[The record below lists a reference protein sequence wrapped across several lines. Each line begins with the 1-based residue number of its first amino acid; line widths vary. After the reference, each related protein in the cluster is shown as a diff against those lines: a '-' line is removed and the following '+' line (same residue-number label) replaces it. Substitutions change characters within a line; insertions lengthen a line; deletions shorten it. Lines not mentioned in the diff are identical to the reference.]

1 MKKMMMKNLKFNC
14 QPILLLSLFL
24 LIFTAQGCNQAATQN
39 KYVLTEQEKE
49 SAEKEI
55 SAKIDTIIQGGRNLD
70 VETAMQPYS
79 NTGSFL
85 IVNTDATFSGG
96 YQKMKSDNTEAFKSM
111 RSFNFTTVNKEFRFL
126 SASQVLLT
134 WFGKSE
140 VGFKSGEKIKYESY
154 IGTMLFSKEN
164 SEWKIIYAHETASP
178 PIQESQNKQN

>member
-49 SAEKEI
+49 TAKKEI
-55 SAKIDTIIQGGRNLD
+55 SAQIDTIIRGAKNLD

-79 NTGSFL
+79 NTENFL
-85 IVNTDATFSGG
+85 IINPDATFSG
-96 YQKMKSDNTEAFKSM
+96 YQKMKSDNSEAFKKM
-111 RSFNFTTVNKEFRFL
+111 RSLNFTTVNQEFRFL
-126 SASQVLLT
+126 SDSQVLLT

-140 VGFKSGEKIKYESY
+140 VELGSGEKIKYESY
-154 IGTMLFSKEN
+154 VGTMLFSREN
-164 SEWKIIYAHETASP
+164 GEWKIIYAHETASP
-178 PIQESQNKQN
+178 PLQETPNKQS